1 MTNPNTVFAN
11 AFVDALVA
19 AGLKR
24 VCITPGSRHTPLVL
38 AFARHAAAISLHSL
52 LDERSAAF
60 FALGMALATD
70 EPAAL
75 VCTSGSALANCFP
88 AVVEARQ
95 SRVPLLILSAD
106 RPPELRHSGANQ
118 TIDQVKLFGD
128 YAAFFVDAP
137 LPEADAPAVAM
148 RNLRALAARALHMT
162 GQGVAHIN
170 LPFRKPFEPS
180 DADSLAID
188 RRAPTRFPRPSKAP
202 PLQLHDL
209 LPADALRHK
218 GIIYFSL
225 GSCRRPAEADALR
238 RWAGTLSRVSGF
250 PILAEFTSNM
260 RAADEGYH
268 PLLTYETFAD
278 APGVGLASLKT
289 LIRVGAPPL
298 CKAMNDLLAKADLRY
313 HISLTRGED
322 WADDSHSATHHIR
335 MDPQALGAMAFPDIQ
350 PTAENLAFR
359 DRLVRADAIARDVIG
374 REVANG
380 AYFDGAVVFDAVDLL
395 PRDGIVFAGN
405 SLPARHIDQFGEP
418 RDKAILAL
426 ANRGASGIDGNL
438 STALGAAAAFPD
450 RPAAAIVGDITFYH
464 DMNGL
469 LALRRCGIRLTIV
482 LLNNGGGGIFRR
494 LPIRAF
500 EPHFSDYFITDPRL
514 DFAHAAALYG
524 FDYVRAGDRQ
534 GFRAAFSQSIMS
546 RSATIIEVKTDA
558 RHDLERRNK
567 IMRAARHAIESEF
580 A

>member
-1 MTNPNTVFAN
+1 MTNPNTVYAN
-11 AFVDALVA
+11 TFVDALVA
-19 AGLKR
+19 AGLRR

-38 AFARHAAAISLHSL
+38 AFTRHAEAISLYSL

-75 VCTSGSALANCFP
+75 VCTSGSAAANCFP

-148 RNLRALAARALHMT
+148 RNLRTLAARALRMT
-162 GQGVAHIN
+162 GQGVAHVN
-170 LPFRKPFEPS
+170 LPFRKPFEPGAA
-180 DADSLAID
+180 DAMAID
-188 RRAPTRFPRPSKAP
+188 TQPVTRFPRPSQP
-202 PLQLHDL
+202 PSMRLLDL
-209 LPADALRHK
+209 LPADALRQR
-218 GIIYFSL
+218 GLITFSH
-225 GSCRRPAEADALR
+225 GSCRTAAEAEALR
-238 RWAGTLSRVSGF
+238 KWAAGLSRISCF
-250 PILAEFTSNM
+250 PILAEFSSNM
-260 RAADEGYH
+260 RASGAGYQ
-268 PLLTYETFAD
+268 PLQAYETFAD
-278 APGVGLASLKT
+278 APGVELASLKT

-298 CKAMNDLLAKADLRY
+298 SKAISDMLAKADLRY
-313 HISLTRGED
+313 HISLTRGGD
-322 WADDSHSATHHIR
+322 WADDSHSATHDIA
-335 MDPQALGAMAFPDIQ
+335 MDAFALADMRFPDIQ
-350 PTAENLAFR
+350 PPAENMAFR
-359 DRLVRADAIARDVIG
+359 DRLAHADSIARAVIR
-374 REVANG
+374 REIADG
-380 AYFDGAVVFDAVDLL
+380 AYFDGAAVHDAVDLL

-405 SLPARHIDQFGEP
+405 SLPARHIDQFGDP
-418 RDKAILAL
+418 GDKAILAL

-438 STALGAAAAFPD
+438 STALGAAAAFPA

-469 LALRRCGIRLTIV
+469 LALRRCGIPLTIV

-494 LPIRAF
+494 LPIHAF
-500 EPHFSDYFITDPRL
+500 EPHFSEYFITDPEL

-524 FDYVRAGDRQ
+524 MDYVRADDRHA
-534 GFRAAFSQSIMS
+534 FRAAFSQSIKT
-546 RSATIIEVKTDA
+546 RSSTIIEVQTGA
-558 RHDLERRNK
+558 RHDLRRRSD
-567 IMRAARHAIESEF
+567 IMRAAHAAIEAALS
-580 A
+580 